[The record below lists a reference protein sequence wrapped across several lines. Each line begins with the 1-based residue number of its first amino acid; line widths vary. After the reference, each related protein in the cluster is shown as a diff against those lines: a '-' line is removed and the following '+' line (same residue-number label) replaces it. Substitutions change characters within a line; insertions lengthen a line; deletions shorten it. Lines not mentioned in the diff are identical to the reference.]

1 MSINAYTP
9 KSQQSASEKSPD
21 WIVGGVRAAQGFE
34 TYRYKGRFGWI
45 YIGANS
51 TAEALREARRSTD
64 EEISVS
70 KLFKLNPVT
79 LQYENVSP

>member
-1 MSINAYTP
+1 LDY
-9 KSQQSASEKSPD
+9 D
-21 WIVGGVRAAQGFE
+21 

-51 TAEALREARRSTD
+51 TAEALREAKRSTD

-70 KLFKLNPVT
+70 KLFKLNPVSS
-79 LQYENVSP
+79 QYENVAP